1 MDAFSPIGPH
11 IVTKAE
17 IPDPHNLAIKCRV
30 NGVTEQD
37 SNTSQIIHRVDKIV
51 SFLSQFTTLLPGDI
65 ILTGTP
71 PGVGVFRK
79 PPFFLKKGD
88 VVECEIEKI
97 GTIRNEIV

>member
-1 MDAFSPIGPH
+1 L
-11 IVTKAE
+11 E
-17 IPDPHNLAIKCRV
+17 IKCRV

-37 SNTSQIIHRVDKIV
+37 SNTSQIIHRIDKLV
-51 SFLSQFTTLLPGDI
+51 SFLSQFCTLLPGDI

-97 GTIRNEIV
+97 GTIRNEII